1 MAEIPGAMEAAYV
14 RELGGPDAIR
24 CGQLPVPVIG
34 PTDVLVCVEA
44 VTVNPVDTLVRS
56 GAFPTPTPFPFV
68 IGRDLVGTVAAVGA
82 GVDGFAV
89 GDRVWENSL
98 GHGGRQGS
106 FAQYAA
112 VPVDR
117 LYRLPDGVDPVQ
129 AVAVAHMAATAWLG
143 LFRHARLEPGQ
154 TIYVGGGAGNV
165 GDAVVRL
172 AAAAGARVIAG
183 ASGAGLD
190 HCRDAGATTVVDY
203 HDPHAA
209 EQIRGAAGGV
219 DVYWD
224 TSGHHDFDA
233 AVSSTARG
241 GRILLTAAGP
251 TPRVPLPV
259 DAAYTRDISLHGF
272 VISNATISDLATAA
286 RTINE
291 CLAEG
296 TLVARIADVLP
307 LTDAAEAHRRMEAGR
322 VSGARLILHPW
333 ATVDR

>member
-1 MAEIPGAMEAAYV
+1 MEAAYV
-14 RELGGPDAIR
+14 RELGGPDTIR

-34 PTDVLVCVEA
+34 PTDVLVSVEA

-82 GVDGFAV
+82 GVGGFAV
-89 GDRVWENSL
+89 GDQVWENSL

-106 FAQYAA
+106 FAQYAT

-117 LYRLPDGVDPVQ
+117 LYRLPDGADPMQ

-154 TIYVGGGAGNV
+154 TIYVGGGAGNI

-190 HCRDAGATTVVDY
+190 HCRDAGATAVVDY
-203 HDPHAA
+203 HDPHAV
-209 EQIRGAAGGV
+209 EQIRGAAGGGV

-251 TPRVPLPV
+251 RPRVPLPV
-259 DAAYTRDISLHGF
+259 DVAYTRDISLHGF
-272 VISNATISDLATAA
+272 VISNATIPDLAAAA
-286 RTINE
+286 RTINQG
-291 CLAEG
+291 LANG
-296 TLVARIADVLP
+296 ILVARIADVLP
-307 LTDAAEAHRRMEAGR
+307 LARAAEAHRRMEAGH
-322 VSGARLILHPW
+322 VSGARLILRPLS
-333 ATVDR
+333 TVGR